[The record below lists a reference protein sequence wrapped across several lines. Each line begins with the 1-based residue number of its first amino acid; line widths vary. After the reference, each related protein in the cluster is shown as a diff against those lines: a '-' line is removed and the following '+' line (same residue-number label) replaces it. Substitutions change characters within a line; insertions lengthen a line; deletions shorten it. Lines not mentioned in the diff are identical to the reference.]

1 VSVVSTARVMK
12 LGGEMMAGA
21 RTAKVAA
28 VLRLAGRRLRTFI
41 RPNVTVTSVPPN
53 VHVDWNLPVKV
64 RDGTTLRVNVFRP
77 DEPGTYPVI
86 MSAHPYGK
94 DRIPARSR
102 SGRAANLQYRMFP
115 QPEPVSFSAW
125 TSWEAPDPG
134 VWVPRGYVV
143 VNADLRGGGTS
154 EGSGDLFSDEEAQDY
169 YDLIEWA
176 GVQPWSNGRVGL
188 DGVSYLCMSQY
199 KVAALNPPHL
209 AAICPWE
216 GFSDLYRDFVRP
228 GGSREDGFSIIW
240 SKGTS
245 KVARLRGDLRREIR
259 ARTERDEWYRS
270 KTPIL
275 ERIKVPMLV
284 CASFSDH
291 SLHSRGSFEVF
302 RRAASTQKWL
312 YTHRGGKW
320 STYYSSRAT
329 AARIGFF
336 DRFLKGVAEGW
347 DQRPSV
353 HLEIHDSGPH
363 PAAIVQEDTWPPG
376 NLDWRPLWLDVHDMT
391 LGEASPAAQSQT
403 AFSPRGGL
411 RFQWSVPEDID
422 VIGPMA
428 LRLWIKA
435 QDAND
440 LVVFAGIRKF
450 RAGVEVTFEGSFGF
464 SGDMVSKG
472 WQRAAHREID
482 DRLSTPA
489 QPVHTHDRAEPLA
502 PGEIVRV
509 DIALRQHATRFL
521 KGDLLQV
528 DVRGDWHF
536 ARNPLSGQFPT
547 FYAPSPKGN
556 WVLLSGGGHDSHL
569 FLGSRAISV
578 TDSQAARH
586 SDEVSMRTPFND

>member
-275 ERIKVPMLV
+275 ERIKVPTLV

-403 AFSPRGGL
+403 AFSSRGGL

>member
-363 PAAIVQEDTWPPG
+363 PAAIVQEDTWPPS

-391 LGEASPAAQSQT
+391 LGEASPAAQSQI
-403 AFSPRGGL
+403 AFSSRGGL

>member
-1 VSVVSTARVMK
+1 M
-12 LGGEMMAGA
+12 
-21 RTAKVAA
+21 
-28 VLRLAGRRLRTFI
+28 
-41 RPNVTVTSVPPN
+41 
-53 VHVDWNLPVKV
+53 PVKV

-77 DEPGTYPVI
+77 TEPGTYPVI

-102 SGRAANLQYRMFP
+102 SGRTAQPQYRMFP
-115 QPEPVSFSAW
+115 QPEPVSFSEW

-154 EGSGDLFSDEEAQDY
+154 EGTGDLFSDEEAQDY
-169 YDLIEWA
+169 HDLIEWA

-216 GFSDLYRDFVRP
+216 GFSDLYRDFGRP
-228 GGSREDGFSIIW
+228 GGSREDGFTIVW

-245 KVARLRGDLRREIR
+245 KIARLRGDLRREVR
-259 ARTERDEWYRS
+259 ERTERDEWYRS
-270 KTPIL
+270 KTPNL

-284 CASFSDH
+284 CGSFSDH
-291 SLHSRGSFEVF
+291 SLHSRGSFELF

-320 STYYSSRAT
+320 STYYSERAT

-336 DRFLKGVAEGW
+336 DRFLKGEANGW

-353 HLEIHDSGPH
+353 HLEIHDSGPN
-363 PAAIVQEDTWPPG
+363 PAAVVQEDAWPPG
-376 NLDWRPLWLDVHDMT
+376 NLDWRPLWLDARDMA
-391 LGEASPAAQSQT
+391 LGVASPAAQSQ
-403 AFSPRGGL
+403 AALSSRSGL
-411 RFQWSVPEDID
+411 RFQWSVPEDMDI
-422 VIGPMA
+422 IGPMA

-435 QDAND
+435 QDASD
-440 LVVFAGIRKF
+440 PVFFAGIRKF
-450 RAGVEVTFEGSFGF
+450 RAGAEVTFEGSFGF

-482 DRLSTPA
+482 AHLS
-489 QPVHTHDRAEPLA
+489 
-502 PGEIVRV
+502 I
-509 DIALRQHATRFL
+509 
-521 KGDLLQV
+521 
-528 DVRGDWHF
+528 
-536 ARNPLSGQFPT
+536 
-547 FYAPSPKGN
+547 
-556 WVLLSGGGHDSHL
+556 
-569 FLGSRAISV
+569 
-578 TDSQAARH
+578 RH
-586 SDEVSMRTPFND
+586 SRSIPMTAPNP

>member
-1 VSVVSTARVMK
+1 
-12 LGGEMMAGA
+12 MMAMA
-21 RTAKVAA
+21 RKSRIAA
-28 VLRLAGRRLRTFI
+28 ALRLAGRRLKTFI
-41 RPNVTVTSVPPN
+41 HPNVTVTSAPPN
-53 VHVDWNLPVKV
+53 VHADWDLPVKV

-77 DEPGTYPVI
+77 TEPGTYPVI

-94 DRIPARSR
+94 DHIPARSR
-102 SGRAANLQYRMFP
+102 SGHAANPQYRMFP
-115 QPEPVSFSAW
+115 QPESISFSAW
-125 TSWEAPDPG
+125 TGWEAPDPG

-154 EGSGDLFSDEEAQDY
+154 EGTGALFSDEEAQDY

-216 GFSDLYRDFVRP
+216 GFSDLYRDFARP
-228 GGSREDGFSIIW
+228 GGAREDGFTIVW

-245 KVARLRGDLRREIR
+245 KIARLRDDFRREVR
-259 ARTERDEWYRS
+259 ERTERDEWYRS
-270 KTPIL
+270 KTPNL

-284 CASFSDH
+284 CGSFSDH
-291 SLHSRGSFEVF
+291 SLHSRGSFELF

-320 STYYSSRAT
+320 STYYSERAT

-336 DRFLKGVAEGW
+336 DRFLKGEANGW
-347 DQRPSV
+347 DEKPSV
-353 HLEIHDSGPH
+353 HLEIHDGGPH
-363 PAAIVQEDTWPPG
+363 PVAVVEEDAWPPR
-376 NLDWRPLWLDVHDMT
+376 NLNWRPLWLDASDMT
-391 LGEASPAAQSQT
+391 LKEGSSAAQSQA
-403 AFSPRGGL
+403 AFSSRSGL
-411 RFQWSVPEDID
+411 RFQWSVPEDMDI
-422 VIGPMA
+422 IGPMA

-435 QDAND
+435 QDAGD
-440 LVVFAGIRKF
+440 PVLFAGIRKF
-450 RAGVEVTFEGSFGF
+450 RAGAEVTFEGSFGF
-464 SGDMVSKG
+464 SGDMPSKG

-482 DRLSTPA
+482 AHLSIPT

-502 PGEIVRV
+502 PGEIARI

-521 KGDLLQV
+521 KGDVLKL
-528 DVRGDWHF
+528 DVRCDWHF
-536 ARNPLSGQFPT
+536 PRNPLSGQFPT

-556 WVLLSGGGHDSHL
+556 WVLLSGGEHDSHL
-569 FLGSRAISV
+569 LLGSRATSL
-578 TDSQAARH
+578 TDSQTARL
-586 SDEVSMRTPFND
+586 RTSPG

>member
-1 VSVVSTARVMK
+1 MASKAKITTAI
-12 LGGEMMAGA
+12 
-21 RTAKVAA
+21 
-28 VLRLAGRRLRTFI
+28 RLAGRRLRTFVH
-41 RPNVTVTSVPPN
+41 PNVIVGKAPPN
-53 VHVDWNLPVKV
+53 VHADWDLPVKV

-77 DEPGTYPVI
+77 SEPGIYPVI

-102 SGRAANLQYRMFP
+102 SGRAANFQYRLFP
-115 QPEPVSFSAW
+115 QPEPVSFSEW

-154 EGSGDLFSDEEAQDY
+154 EGTGDVFSDEEAQDY

-216 GFSDLYRDFVRP
+216 GFSDLYRDFTRP
-228 GGSREDGFSIIW
+228 GGSREDGFSIVW

-245 KVARLRGDLRREIR
+245 KVARLRSDFRREVC
-259 ARTERDEWYRS
+259 ARPERDEWYRS
-270 KTPIL
+270 KTPDL
-275 ERIKVPMLV
+275 ERIQVPMLV

-291 SLHSRGSFEVF
+291 SLHSRGSFELF

-312 YTHRGGKW
+312 YTHRSGKW
-320 STYYSSRAT
+320 STYYSQRAT
-329 AARIGFF
+329 AARIAFF
-336 DRFLKGVAEGW
+336 DRFLKGVANGW
-347 DQRPSV
+347 DQKPSV
-353 HLEIHDSGPH
+353 HLEIHDGGPD
-363 PAAIVQEDTWPPG
+363 PVAVVEEDAWPPG
-376 NLDWRPLWLDVHDMT
+376 NLNWRPLWLDTGNRV
-391 LGEASPAAQSQT
+391 LGEASPAAQSQV
-403 AFSPRGGL
+403 AFSSRNIL
-411 RFQWSVPEDID
+411 RFQWSVPEDMD

-435 QDAND
+435 QDASD
-440 LVVFAGIRKF
+440 PVLFAGIRKF
-450 RAGVEVTFEGSFGF
+450 RAGAEVTFEGSYGF
-464 SGDMVSKG
+464 SGDIVSKG

-489 QPVHTHDRAEPLA
+489 QPVHTHARAEPLA
-502 PGEIVRV
+502 EGEIAPI
-509 DIALRQHATRFL
+509 DIELRQHATRFL
-521 KGDLLQV
+521 QGDILQL
-528 DVRGDWHF
+528 DLRGNWHF
-536 ARNPLSGQFPT
+536 PRDPLFGQFPA

-556 WVLLSGGGHDSHL
+556 WALLSGGGYDSHL
-569 FLGSRAISV
+569 LLGSRAISA
-578 TDSQAARH
+578 TAAQVARQG
-586 SDEVSMRTPFND
+586 

>member
-1 VSVVSTARVMK
+1 
-12 LGGEMMAGA
+12 MMAGVW
-21 RTAKVAA
+21 TAKATAA
-28 VLRLAGRRLRTFI
+28 ARLACRRLRAVI
-41 RPNVTVTSVPPN
+41 HPNVIVTKMPPN
-53 VHVDWNLPVKV
+53 VHADWNLPVKV

-77 DEPGTYPVI
+77 DKPGAYPVI

-102 SGRAANLQYRMFP
+102 SGRAANPQYRIFP
-115 QPEPVSFSAW
+115 QPEPVSLSDW

-134 VWVPRGYVV
+134 VWVPNGYVV

-154 EGSGDLFSDEEAQDY
+154 EGTGELFSDEEAQDY

-216 GFSDLYRDFVRP
+216 GFSDLYRDFARP

-245 KVARLRGDLRREIR
+245 KVARLHGDLRREIC
-259 ARTERDEWYRS
+259 ARPERDEWYRS
-270 KTPIL
+270 KTPHI
-275 ERIKVPMLV
+275 ERIQVPMLV

-320 STYYSSRAT
+320 STYYSPRAT
-329 AARIGFF
+329 AVRIAFF
-336 DRFLKGVAEGW
+336 DHFLKGAVNGW
-347 DQRPSV
+347 EQRPSV

-363 PAAIVQEDTWPPG
+363 PMVVVEEATWPPG
-376 NLDWRPLWLDVHDMT
+376 DLDWRPLWLDA
-391 LGEASPAAQSQT
+391 GEMRLATVSPAARSE
-403 AFSPRGGL
+403 AGFSSRDVL
-411 RFQWSVPEDID
+411 RFRWPVPEDMD
-422 VIGPMA
+422 VVGPMA

-435 QDAND
+435 GDVSD
-440 LVVFAGIRKF
+440 VVLFAGIRKF
-450 RAGVEVTFEGSFGF
+450 RNGTEVTFEGSYGF
-464 SGDMVSKG
+464 SGDIVSKG

-482 DRLSTPA
+482 ERLSTRA
-489 QPVHTHDRAEPLA
+489 QPIHTHARAEPLA
-502 PGEIVRV
+502 DGEIACIG
-509 DIALRQHATRFL
+509 IALLQHATRFL
-521 KGDLLQV
+521 KGDVLQL
-528 DVRGDWHF
+528 DVRGSWHF
-536 ARNPLSGQFPT
+536 PRDPLFGQFPA
-547 FYAPSPKGN
+547 FYARSPKGN
-556 WVLLSGGGHDSHL
+556 WAFLSGGEYDAHL
-569 FLGSRAISV
+569 FFGRRAA
-578 TDSQAARH
+578 Q
-586 SDEVSMRTPFND
+586 

>member
-1 VSVVSTARVMK
+1 
-12 LGGEMMAGA
+12 MMAMA
-21 RTAKVAA
+21 SKAKITTAV
-28 VLRLAGRRLRTFI
+28 RLAGRRLRTFVH
-41 RPNVTVTSVPPN
+41 PNVIVGKAPPN
-53 VHVDWNLPVKV
+53 VHADWDLPVKV

-77 DEPGTYPVI
+77 SEPGIYPVI

-102 SGRAANLQYRMFP
+102 SGRAANFQYRLFP
-115 QPEPVSFSAW
+115 QPEPVSFSEW

-154 EGSGDLFSDEEAQDY
+154 EGTGDVFSDEEAQDY

-216 GFSDLYRDFVRP
+216 GFSDLYRDFTRP
-228 GGSREDGFSIIW
+228 GGSREDGFSIVW

-245 KVARLRGDLRREIR
+245 KVARLRSDFRREVC
-259 ARTERDEWYRS
+259 ARPERDEWYRS
-270 KTPIL
+270 KTPDL
-275 ERIKVPMLV
+275 ERIQVPMLV

-291 SLHSRGSFEVF
+291 SLHSRGSFELF

-312 YTHRGGKW
+312 YTHRSGKW
-320 STYYSSRAT
+320 STYYSQRAT
-329 AARIGFF
+329 AARIAFF
-336 DRFLKGVAEGW
+336 DRFLKGVANGW
-347 DQRPSV
+347 DQKPSV
-353 HLEIHDSGPH
+353 HLEIHDGGPD
-363 PAAIVQEDTWPPG
+363 PVAVVEEDAWPPG
-376 NLDWRPLWLDVHDMT
+376 NLNWRPLWLDTGNRV
-391 LGEASPAAQSQT
+391 LGEASPAAQSQV
-403 AFSPRGGL
+403 AFSSRNIL
-411 RFQWSVPEDID
+411 RFQWSVPEDMD

-435 QDAND
+435 QDASD
-440 LVVFAGIRKF
+440 PVLFAGIRKF
-450 RAGVEVTFEGSFGF
+450 RAGAEVTFEGSYGF
-464 SGDMVSKG
+464 SGDIVSKG

-489 QPVHTHDRAEPLA
+489 QPVHTHARAEPLA
-502 PGEIVRV
+502 EGEIAPI
-509 DIALRQHATRFL
+509 DIELRQHATRFL
-521 KGDLLQV
+521 QGDILQL
-528 DVRGDWHF
+528 DLRGNWHF
-536 ARNPLSGQFPT
+536 PRDPLFGQFPA

-556 WVLLSGGGHDSHL
+556 WALLSGGGYDSHL
-569 FLGSRAISV
+569 LLGSRAISA
-578 TDSQAARH
+578 TAAQVARQG
-586 SDEVSMRTPFND
+586 